1 MDQETILHV
10 NNLETQFSTRKG
22 TVRAVDGVSFAVGKG
37 KVVGL
42 VGESGCGKS
51 VSALSI
57 LKLIPSPP
65 GKIVKGEV
73 LFDQRNLAELSYDA
87 MCKVRGKDI
96 SMIFQEPMTSL
107 NPVYTVGHQVGE
119 ALRIHQDLTS
129 GEIQRACWKC
139 SIWSASGSRIALSR
153 LSSPAFRR
161 AAAARDDCHGPDLR
175 TQTPDRRRADNGIG
189 CDDSGADFEPDARA
203 ARPFAYRYYHDYP

>member
-96 SMIFQEPMTSL
+96 SNIFQEP
-107 NPVYTVGHQVGE
+107 
-119 ALRIHQDLTS
+119 R
-129 GEIQRACWKC
+129 
-139 SIWSASGSRIALSR
+139 
-153 LSSPAFRR
+153 
-161 AAAARDDCHGPDLR
+161 
-175 TQTPDRRRADNGIG
+175 
-189 CDDSGADFEPDARA
+189 
-203 ARPFAYRYYHDYP
+203 